1 MPETTQRMQAPSPR
15 ARAREAGAFYFFSV
29 VSALLAEAFVHGRML
44 YAAGLVPV
52 TCFAAATLLIY
63 GIFKPVSGTVTLLA
77 VIFNLAGLAIEALE
91 LHFGR
96 VNGALVCHGVYCLL
110 IAFLVARSSFLPRFL
125 GALMA
130 IGGFA
135 WLTTLL
141 PHASRPFRGTM
152 QAAGFAGEGA
162 LMLWLLAM
170 GLNSTKWDKLAIAKE

>member
-1 MPETTQRMQAPSPR
+1 MQTLSPR
-15 ARAREAGAFYFFSV
+15 ARARVAGAFYFLSV
-29 VSALLAEAFVHGRML
+29 VSAELAEAFVHGRTL

-52 TCFAAATLLIY
+52 ACFAVATLLLY
-63 GIFKPVSGTVTLLA
+63 GIFKPVSRTVALLA

-96 VNGALVCHGVYCLL
+96 VNGALVCHGVYCVL
-110 IAFLVARSSFLPRFL
+110 IALLVLRSGFLPRIL

-130 IGGFA
+130 IGGLA

-141 PHASRPFRGTM
+141 PHASHAFRGAM

-170 GLNSTKWDKLAIAKE
+170 GVNSAKWDKLTIVNG